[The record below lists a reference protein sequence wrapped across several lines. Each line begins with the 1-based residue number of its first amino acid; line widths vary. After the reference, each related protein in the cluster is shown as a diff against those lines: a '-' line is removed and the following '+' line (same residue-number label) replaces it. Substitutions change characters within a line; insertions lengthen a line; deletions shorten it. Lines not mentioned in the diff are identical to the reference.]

1 MFFCTLGGWF
11 IFILFIFHTLGGGG
25 QRKYWNF
32 HSFFNP
38 SLSVTDSVVITDYT
52 NPHIFLA
59 KATENIGNF
68 WMLDCQE
75 RGCELKCLTDNCWSY
90 ANLST
95 LLFIIFIP
103 FQLKFATL
111 KRKFRNKSDQLHPT
125 IKGKGS
131 IIIQSDYN
139 YDCKY
144 WD

>member
-1 MFFCTLGGWF
+1 MFFLHLRGAVYLF
-11 IFILFIFHTLGGGG
+11 LFIFHTLEGG
-25 QRKYWNF
+25 QRKYGNF

-38 SLSVTDSVVITDYT
+38 SLSVTDSVVITEYT

-139 YDCKY
+139 YDYKY